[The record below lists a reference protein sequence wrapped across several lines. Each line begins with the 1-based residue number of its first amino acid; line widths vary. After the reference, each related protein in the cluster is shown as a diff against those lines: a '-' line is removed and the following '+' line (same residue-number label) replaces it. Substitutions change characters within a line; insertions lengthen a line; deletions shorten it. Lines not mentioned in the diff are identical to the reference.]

1 MTLPSA
7 PATAAAPHS
16 PASISDHASPADA
29 EQRRGFGPRVRRLH
43 ARIGRAHHQ
52 AEGMTFSRQLLAGS
66 ASALQLAALIRALA
80 PAYEQLEALAP
91 VAANSLGGS
100 AIPWNDLARQAA
112 LEHDRAQLAAL
123 PATPPSQAGK
133 AWLDRLQHLAEAA
146 PHRLLAHVYV
156 RYGGDLSGGQQLAP
170 AAEAI
175 LAAHGE
181 PALCFWRFPRPVG
194 ELRQRLHD
202 GIEALQLTPCQE
214 EELLEEAEA
223 ALRLTQRLLAE
234 LETLA

>member
-1 MTLPSA
+1 MTLPSP
-7 PATAAAPHS
+7 PAF
-16 PASISDHASPADA
+16 ADA

-66 ASALQLAALIRALA
+66 ASAQQLAALIRALA

-112 LEHDRAQLAAL
+112 LEHDRAQ
-123 PATPPSQAGK
+123 
-133 AWLDRLQHLAEAA
+133 LAEAA

-202 GIEALQLTPCQE
+202 GIEALRLTPCQE